1 MWFKQEVKF
10 KMSKECPKLPV
21 TYNMSNVKKSN
32 HSTMY
37 GVHKNKFDIN
47 RLKHN
52 RSILRSHL
60 KVHQITQKH
69 FMNIFRCFDD
79 HQIKVQN

>member
-37 GVHKNKFDIN
+37 GVHKKKFDIS

-52 RSILRSHL
+52 RSILGVTFEGPPNYS
-60 KVHQITQKH
+60 KTFYEH
-69 FMNIFRCFDD
+69 FQVF
-79 HQIKVQN
+79 